1 MLTFFFSFFL
11 FAVVRMDG
19 RASKPVLVK
28 IYNGVDLYVY
38 FSRHPY
44 LLPDVGTQ
52 RPQSPTHG
60 QASCDH
66 VSGTHPQQPVRT
78 GPTLPVHL

>member
-1 MLTFFFSFFL
+1 MVMYEMRLHHGSRWYGVDLFFSFFL

-19 RASKPVLVK
+19 RALKPVFVK

-52 RPQSPTHG
+52 RASTEPNTRSG
-60 QASCDH
+60 Q
-66 VSGTHPQQPVRT
+66 
-78 GPTLPVHL
+78 L